1 MAASSYL
8 NRFPFKKFPVTTIP
22 VPLLIHGALG
32 FFFLYIIFDCA
43 RRLFNLLSFAKSEAQ
58 TSDLQVEKEKTYQKL
73 TSFSEKLAD
82 GSISRKE
89 VEMIMA
95 NLGIFCHPEDVKIQE
110 RLDSS
115 DIFELFGEEL
125 EAKEE
130 NVREAF
136 DVFDENKDG
145 FIDERDLQRVLC
157 ALGLK
162 GVAELDNCRKMI
174 MTFDENGDG
183 RIDFQEFVKMF

>member
-8 NRFPFKKFPVTTIP
+8 NRFPFKKFPVTNIP

-43 RRLFNLLSFAKSEAQ
+43 RRLFIFLSFAKS
-58 TSDLQVEKEKTYQKL
+58 QVSEKEENPQKL
-73 TSFSEKLAD
+73 TSISEKLVD
-82 GSISRKE
+82 GSLSKEE
-89 VEMIMA
+89 VEMVMA
-95 NLGIFCHPEDVKIQE
+95 NLGIFAHPEDVMIQE
-110 RLDSS
+110 RLDSN
-115 DIFELFGEEL
+115 DIFELFGEDL

-130 NVREAF
+130 DVREAF

-157 ALGLK
+157 TLGLNQA
-162 GVAELDNCRKMI
+162 AELDNCKKMI